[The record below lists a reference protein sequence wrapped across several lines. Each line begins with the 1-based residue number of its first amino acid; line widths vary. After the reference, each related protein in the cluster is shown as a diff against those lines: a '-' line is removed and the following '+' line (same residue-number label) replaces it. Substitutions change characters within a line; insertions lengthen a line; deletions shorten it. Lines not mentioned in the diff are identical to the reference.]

1 MSAQIAPVYQ
11 YVGLELRRTFR
22 DTGFVVFGIGTP
34 VLMYL
39 MFTNVGGGVGGGSSE
54 WAVTAMVGLAAYGAL
69 SAGLTA
75 GTAVAEDKAAG
86 WLRQLRITPLTAA
99 QAVAGRTVTGSL
111 MVLPTVLVVLL
122 TGAIV
127 NDVRLEPG
135 QWVALTLLL
144 WIGSL
149 PFTVLGLANGYAL
162 STQTTNVVNVVTNL
176 VLAFVGGLWFPVA
189 EFPGWLA
196 AVARWTP
203 AHRLGELGWATTRG
217 DVPGPDTVLV
227 LVAWLVL
234 FGAYAGHAYRRA
246 SRSA

>member
-1 MSAQIAPVYQ
+1 MLGQIAPVYQ

-22 DTGFVVFGIGTP
+22 DAGFVIFGIGTP

-39 MFTNVGGGVGGGSSE
+39 MFTNVGGGVGVGSSD

-86 WLRQLRITPLTAA
+86 WLRQLRITPLTPA
-99 QAVAGRTVTGSL
+99 QAVLGRTVTGAL
-111 MVLPTVLVVLL
+111 MVLPTIAVVLA
-122 TGAIV
+122 TGAVV
-127 NDVRLEPG
+127 NDVRLDPG
-135 QWVALTLLL
+135 QWVALVLLL

-149 PFTVLGLANGYAL
+149 PFTMLGLANGYAL
-162 STQTTNVVNVVTNL
+162 SAQTTNVANVVTNL
-176 VLAFVGGLWFPVA
+176 VLAFVGGLWFPVS

-203 AHRLGELGWATTRG
+203 AHRLGELGWATARG
-217 DVPGPDTVLV
+217 DVPGLDTVLV
-227 LVAWLVL
+227 LVAWLAL
-234 FGAYAGHAYRRA
+234 FAAYGGHAYRRA
-246 SRSA
+246 SRRA

>member
-1 MSAQIAPVYQ
+1 MLGQIAPVYQ

-22 DTGFVVFGIGTP
+22 DAGFVIFGIGTP

-39 MFTNVGGGVGGGSSE
+39 MFTNVGGGIDGSSD

-111 MVLPTVLVVLL
+111 VVLPTILVVLL

-127 NDVRLEPG
+127 NDVRLDPG
-135 QWVALTLLL
+135 RWLGLALLL
-144 WIGSL
+144 WVGSL

-162 STQTTNVVNVVTNL
+162 SAQTTNVANVVTNL
-176 VLAFVGGLWFPVA
+176 VLAFVGGLWFPVS

-203 AHRLGELGWATTRG
+203 AHRLGELGWDTTRG
-217 DVPGPDTVLV
+217 AVPGLDTVLV
-227 LVAWLVL
+227 LVAWLAL
-234 FGAYAGHAYRRA
+234 FGAYAGYAYRRA
-246 SRSA
+246 SRRA